1 MSTRTAERAEPGRRS
16 NAGHNIGRKVLTG
29 ALGFFGQSPA
39 WPLLVLLII
48 FFMLATP
55 NFMTWFNV
63 SNLLT
68 QAVIIGILA
77 VGLTPVFISGA
88 VDLSVGSVAGFT
100 ACLLVTIQPY
110 IGLYPACAFALLAG
124 LSIGLFNGLLVEI
137 FGLNPIIVTL
147 AIMLGV
153 RSLTFLLFG
162 SATISPTDDR
172 LLDLVGTKVGPFTFD
187 VLVFLAVALAVG
199 LMLRSTVHGI
209 NTYAIGGSRPA
220 AEDAGV
226 NVTKHVVFNFA
237 LCGTLAGLVGVTLVG
252 QLGAAAPVYGQGYE
266 LLAIIAVVLGGTK
279 LAGGSGTVVGTLV
292 ATGALTVL
300 QNGVNLLNVD
310 VRYVTIIVG
319 VVLVL
324 TLTLDRLISGGP
336 GSSE

>member
-1 MSTRTAERAEPGRRS
+1 MSSGMVESGEAVRPSRGGRGVVKTAV
-16 NAGHNIGRKVLTG
+16 RKTL
-29 ALGFFGQSPA
+29 AFFGQSPA
-39 WPLLVLLII
+39 WPLLALLII
-48 FFMLATP
+48 LFTLATP

-68 QAVIIGILA
+68 QAVIIGMLA

-88 VDLSVGSVAGFT
+88 VDLSVGSVAGFA
-100 ACLLVTIQPY
+100 ACLLVTVQPHV
-110 IGLYPACAFALLAG
+110 GTYPACVVALLAG
-124 LSIGLFNGLLVEI
+124 LSIGLFNGLVVEI

-147 AIMLGV
+147 AMMLGI

-162 SATISPTDDR
+162 SATISPTDYE
-172 LLDLVGTKVGPFTFD
+172 LLDLVGIKVWLFTFD
-187 VLVFLAVALAVG
+187 VLVFLAVSLAVG
-199 LMLRSTVHGI
+199 LMLRSTAHGI
-209 NTYAIGGSRPA
+209 NTYAIGGNRRA

-226 NVTKHVVFNFA
+226 NVTKHVVLNFA
-237 LCGTLAGLVGVTLVG
+237 LCGTLAALVGVTLVA
-252 QLGAAAPVYGQGYE
+252 QLGAAAPVFGQGYE

-279 LAGGSGTVVGTLV
+279 LAGGTGTVVGTLV

-300 QNGVNLLNVD
+300 QNGVNLMNVD

-324 TLTLDRLISGGP
+324 TLTLDRLLSGGP